1 MVVVLQDARLV
12 VLAVLITSGV
22 NGINDIVVCGLLG
35 EDRQC
40 VQEVG
45 RVTADRFDIRTSH

>member
-1 MVVVLQDARLV
+1 MVVLG
-12 VLAVLITSGV
+12 VLITSAM
-22 NGINDIVVCGLLG
+22 NAINDIVVCGLLG

-45 RVTADRFDIRTSH
+45 RVTADRSDSRTSH

>member
-12 VLAVLITSGV
+12 VLAVLITSGM

-45 RVTADRFDIRTSH
+45 RVTADRSDIRTSH